1 VVPLPGLPVQ
11 YGRGKATTVGYLASA
26 GDPTGGVVVV
36 HDRYGALPHLRA
48 RCELLARSGMT
59 ALAPDL
65 YGGRFTIDE
74 AEAARLAGRLDHDL
88 AITRLVG
95 AVEYLRRRGVERLGL
110 LGFSVGGDLVLHLA
124 TGVRVDA
131 IATYYAALPSDAWVP
146 IECPM
151 QFHLAE
157 VDEFD
162 PPELPEAFA
171 EWLIASGT
179 EPVETFHYPGTR
191 HGFANPDV
199 AAYRP
204 GSSELAW
211 ARTVRFLGSHL
222 IWEPP

>member
-1 VVPLPGLPVQ
+1 MVHQPGLPVQ

-26 GDPTGGVVVV
+26 ADPTGGVVVV

-74 AEAARLAGRLDHDL
+74 AEAEHLAAQLDPDL
-88 AITRLVG
+88 AVTRLLG

-110 LGFSVGGDLVLHLA
+110 LGFSTGGYLA
-124 TGVRVDA
+124 LQLITGVRVDA
-131 IATYYAALPSDAWVP
+131 TVTYYAALPADQWVP
-146 IECPM
+146 IGCPM
-151 QFHLAE
+151 QLHLAE
-157 VDEFD
+157 TDHFD

-171 EWLIASGT
+171 EWLVAGGT
-179 EPVETFHYPGTR
+179 DPVETYHYPGTR